1 MRGDNSGKCLIWN
14 SWKNSVVLRTH
25 LFLLLLGKTVL
36 VPKKFLQIAKMYGML
51 RCGDKNK
58 LVVGL
63 CKAQLGGLR
72 EWEGKLKKQDWMAY
86 ANKFEM
92 EEERSLALEHWLGE

>member
-1 MRGDNSGKCLIWN
+1 
-14 SWKNSVVLRTH
+14 
-25 LFLLLLGKTVL
+25 
-36 VPKKFLQIAKMYGML
+36 ML
-51 RCGDKNK
+51 RRGDKNK

-72 EWEGKLKKQDWMAY
+72 EWEGKLKKQDWVAY

-92 EEERSLALEHWLGE
+92 EEERSLLEHWLGEQGACRTRVMAREQAPLPRLYFFGLFVMIKGWTR